1 MGLPRRVLEETA
13 IEEISSTFEDY
24 HSFKEKNTIH
34 WFALQ
39 GVRTFSFGQHLLI
52 EHNQKAQELLEAARI
67 KKALRGGKL
76 IPGTQC
82 TVFLSIS

>member
-1 MGLPRRVLEETA
+1 MGLPRRVLEETT

-39 GVRTFSFGQHLLI
+39 GVRTFSFGQYLLI
-52 EHNQKAQELLEAARI
+52 EHNQKAQELLEAAR
-67 KKALRGGKL
+67 KKLFM
-76 IPGTQC
+76 
-82 TVFLSIS
+82 VVN

>member
-13 IEEISSTFEDY
+13 IEETSSTFEDY

-39 GVRTFSFGQHLLI
+39 GVRTFSIGQYLLI
-52 EHNQKAQELLEAARI
+52 EHNQKAQELLEAAR
-67 KKALRGGKL
+67 KKALHGGKL
-76 IPGTQC
+76 IPSTQC

>member
-1 MGLPRRVLEETA
+1 MGLPRRVLEEIV
-13 IEEISSTFEDY
+13 IEETSSTFEDY

-52 EHNQKAQELLEAARI
+52 EHNQKAQELLEAAR
-67 KKALRGGKL
+67 KKLFM
-76 IPGTQC
+76 
-82 TVFLSIS
+82 VVN

>member
-1 MGLPRRVLEETA
+1 MGLPRRVLEEIA

-39 GVRTFSFGQHLLI
+39 GVRTFSIGQYLLI
-52 EHNQKAQELLEAARI
+52 EHNQKAQELLEAAR
-67 KKALRGGKL
+67 KKALHGSKL
-76 IPGTQC
+76 IPSTQC

>member
-13 IEEISSTFEDY
+13 IEETSSTFEDY

-39 GVRTFSFGQHLLI
+39 GVRIFSSGQYLLI